1 MDQKKPQFWLWTMD
15 LGDVMSETDDR
26 AEIVKWHQF
35 ILSIERHDMIE
46 GIKIVDID
54 QDYDPQTGK
63 IVNVLNIEYKVKDNT
78 FFICVSLFG
87 EIQLL
92 NAMLKFDDDQLSQ
105 EIVQSYFFH
114 R

>member
-1 MDQKKPQFWLWTMD
+1 MDQKKPVYWLWTMD

-35 ILSIERHDMIE
+35 ILSIERRDMIE

-54 QDYDPQTGK
+54 QDFDPQVGIINT
-63 IVNVLNIEYKVKDNT
+63 LNIEYKVKDNT
-78 FFICVSLFG
+78 FHICVSVMN

-92 NAMLKFDDDQLSQ
+92 NALLKFDDDQLSQ
-105 EIVQSYFFH
+105 EIVQSYFFN

>member
-1 MDQKKPQFWLWTMD
+1 MEQKKPQFWLWTMD

-26 AEIVKWHQF
+26 AEILKWHQF
-35 ILSIERHDMIE
+35 ILSIERRDMIE

-54 QDYDPQTGK
+54 QDIDGNA
-63 IVNVLNIEYKVKDNT
+63 INNVLNLEYKVKDNV
-78 FFICVSLFG
+78 FFITIV
-87 EIQLL
+87 IQDIRLL